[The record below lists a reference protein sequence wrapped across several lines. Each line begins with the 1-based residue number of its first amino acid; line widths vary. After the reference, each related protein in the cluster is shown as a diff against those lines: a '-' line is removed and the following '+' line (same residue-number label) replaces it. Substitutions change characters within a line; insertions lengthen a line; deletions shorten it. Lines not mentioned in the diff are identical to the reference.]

1 MVEVTKVEPLKPD
14 GILKEF
20 FNRNGCIRIRP
31 DEPEKGRHG
40 GVELRLVVGDMA
52 ERKQVLGAMK
62 ALAIPH
68 GRVYRKQRS
77 RRQWVIPVYTRA
89 DIVRFLKVVRPRNH
103 ATLVRE
109 VQATIKRRTAAEQ
122 AVAR

>member
-1 MVEVTKVEPLKPD
+1 MVDVAKAEPSKPD
-14 GILKEF
+14 AILREF

-52 ERKQVLGAMK
+52 ERKLLLGAMK
-62 ALAIPH
+62 SLAVPH

-77 RRQWVIPVYTRA
+77 RRQWVVPVYTRA
-89 DIVRFLKVVRPRNH
+89 DIIRFLKVVRPRNH

-109 VQATIKRRTAAEQ
+109 IQATIKRKTAAEM
-122 AVAR
+122 ATGR

>member
-1 MVEVTKVEPLKPD
+1 MVEHAKVEPAKPEA
-14 GILKEF
+14 ILREF

-40 GVELRLVVGDMA
+40 GVELRLVVNDMT
-52 ERKQVLGAMK
+52 ERKQLLAAMK
-62 ALAIPH
+62 TLSMPH

-77 RRQWVIPVYTRA
+77 RRQWVVPVYTRA
-89 DIVRFLKVVRPRNH
+89 DIVRFLKTVRPRNH

-122 AVAR
+122 APFR

>member
-1 MVEVTKVEPLKPD
+1 MVGGAQVEPLKPE
-14 GILKEF
+14 GTLREF

-52 ERKQVLGAMK
+52 ERKKVLAAMKVLG
-62 ALAIPH
+62 IPH
-68 GRVYRKQRS
+68 GRVYRKQRL

-89 DIVRFLKVVRPRNH
+89 DIVRFLKTVKPLNH

-109 VQATIKRRTAAEQ
+109 VQATIKRRTAGEHALPD
-122 AVAR
+122 